1 MVSRVI
7 NVVPNLG
14 KKLKGFSEIGKFGN
28 LTKIDQNHGKSK
40 VFKLPD
46 TLSPSSSNIFGQD
59 KILACVV
66 GPQFAGKSSLEA
78 IGALHKNWRKKNLYL
93 PPHEGSQ
100 ITILINYY
108 GHKR

>member
-1 MVSRVI
+1 MVSRVV

-59 KILACVV
+59 KVIGCVV
-66 GPQFAGKSSLEA
+66 GSQFTGKSSFEE
-78 IGALHKNWRKKNLYL
+78 IGALPKKNGVRKTPT
-93 PPHEGSQ
+93 PPPPREGSQ
-100 ITILINYY
+100 ITILILN
-108 GHKR
+108 